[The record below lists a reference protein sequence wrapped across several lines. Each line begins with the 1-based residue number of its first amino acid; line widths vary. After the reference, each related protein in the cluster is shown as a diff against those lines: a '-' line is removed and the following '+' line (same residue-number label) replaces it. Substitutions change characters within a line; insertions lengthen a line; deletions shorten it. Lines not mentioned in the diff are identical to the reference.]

1 MFTFKKTGQGE
12 EIAEEIAELRIYF
25 KQFLEL
31 PPLNHQ
37 FPGRMEWYRKL
48 K

>member
-12 EIAEEIAELRIYF
+12 ELDEERDELRKYF
-25 KQFLEL
+25 EKFLEL
-31 PPLNHQ
+31 PPINHS
-37 FPGRMEWYRKL
+37 FPGRMEWYHEL